1 MLILLKKIKETLH
14 RIFKKRFARFFVV
27 GIWNTIVDLTVLTI
41 MIKLLDVQPEQT
53 LKLIFANTISGT
65 CSIASSFILNRWVVF
80 RDHKNPVEGKKLIK
94 FIAISLVG
102 AYLINNTVLNLIVLH
117 ADWLHSFTY
126 SIIEFV
132 KLDGIF
138 SRGFVKIFT
147 GKAVA
152 GLSSM
157 LWSFWA
163 YGKFVF
169 QESSPVK

>member
-1 MLILLKKIKETLH
+1 MKKKIKNIVR
-14 RIFKKRFARFFVV
+14 RIFRERFARFFVV
-27 GIWNTIVDLTVLTI
+27 GIWNTIVD
-41 MIKLLDVQPEQT
+41 

-80 RDHKNPVEGKKLIK
+80 RDHKNPIEGKKLIK

-102 AYLINNTVLNLIVLH
+102 AYLINNTVLNLVVLH

-169 QESSPVK
+169 QESRPVK